1 MREFW
6 KRRSFLQTAGLGVLV
21 GSAGCSTSSFQFD
34 EQSITGTVVDL
45 DGDRID
51 DATVEILQREGD
63 VISSTTTDEQGEF
76 GISSDAPTWLRVT
89 HSDYAP
95 RMQAV
100 APGDNVRIQLPASDD
115 TVTFS
120 FGGDVMF
127 GRRFY
132 EDNDDSLSTSFQID
146 PDDRLGDHR
155 AILNPTEPLL
165 QHADITSVNLE
176 SPLTT
181 TDWRHPE
188 KRYTFVSHPVAARA
202 LADAGV
208 TYTALGNNHVFDAL
222 TPGMEETV
230 EALTDA
236 GIGYSGAGFSSEEAW
251 EPTIL
256 ERNGITVAMLSCTTV
271 FGYQNEISW
280 STDRNESATYTVERN
295 GEVLEIPGSVGVAE
309 AREDRI
315 REEVTAATQ
324 RADLVVLQ
332 IHGGEDYQRTPTE
345 SMRTLT
351 EAASEAGAD
360 MVINHHPH
368 VTGGLEYINETLVAW
383 SLGNFVFDQVL
394 WETLRSYVLTV
405 QASPEGISTVRIDPI
420 LLPEYVPTGVTGEPN
435 RKIQWETAG
444 LSDARLSLS
453 DGDLEYRRHDSEASD
468 DETEVTSRVNGTAD
482 LYMRQSGAIQSI
494 EEVNGVVRAGEDQLL
509 TSEFDD
515 YTIDDQRYTAPL
527 WRVSRQ
533 ELTVGPDVGYEDS
546 PGVQLSRNHENEAKQ
561 VLTPQSRIPVQS
573 DALTLTGLYRF
584 TGETGL
590 ELLISWFDELSGSS
604 LEQEPV
610 MLDGTDGDWERIR
623 LDLTPP
629 SASTYVDV
637 FFRLSPPNSGLHQ
650 AAFDDVRLIEW
661 ADNAVAG
668 REYDH
673 LEIDGSGDLT
683 FTGRNGDDIRWES
696 LDGSRSLPENE

>member
-6 KRRSFLQTAGLGVLV
+6 KRRSFLQTAGLGVLI

-45 DGDRID
+45 DGDRIT
-51 DATVEILQREGD
+51 DATVDILQGRED
-63 VISSTTTDEQGEF
+63 VISSTTTDERGEF

-89 HSDYAP
+89 HSDHAP

-100 APGDNVRIQLPASDD
+100 APGDNVRIQLPSSDE

-132 EDNDDSLSTSFQID
+132 EDNEDSLSTSFQID
-146 PDDRLGDHR
+146 PDDRLQDHK
-155 AILNPTEPLL
+155 AILNSTEPLL
-165 QHADITSVNLE
+165 GHADITSVNLE

-188 KRYTFVSHPVAARA
+188 KEYTFVSHPVAARA

-256 ERNGITVAMLSCTTV
+256 ERNGTTVAMLSCTTV

-280 STDRNESATYTVERN
+280 STDRNESEIYAVKQN
-295 GEVLEIPGSVGVAE
+295 NDVLEIPGSVGVAE

-345 SMRTLT
+345 DMRTLT

-383 SLGNFVFDQVL
+383 SLGNLVFDQVL

-405 QASPEGISTVRIDPI
+405 QASPEGVLTARIDPI
-420 LLPEYVPTGVTGEPN
+420 ILPEYVPIGVTGEPN

-444 LSDARLSLS
+444 LSDTHFSLS
-453 DGDLEYRRHDSEASD
+453 GGDLEYTRHNSETSD
-468 DETEVTSRVNGTAD
+468 DTEVTRHVEGSAD
-482 LYMRQSGAIQSI
+482 LYMRQSGTIQNI
-494 EEVNGVVRAGEDQLL
+494 EDVDGVLRAGEDQLL
-509 TSEFDD
+509 TSEFGD
-515 YTIDDQRYTAPL
+515 YTIDDQRYTGPL
-527 WRVSRQ
+527 WRVSRR

-604 LEQEPV
+604 LEQESQT
-610 MLDGTDGDWERIR
+610 LDGTDGDWERVR

-629 SASTYVDV
+629 SGSTYVDV
-637 FFRLSPPNSGLHQ
+637 FFRLSPPDSGLHQ

-673 LEIDGSGDLT
+673 LEIDGSGSLT
-683 FTGRNGDDIRWES
+683 FTARDRDNVRWET